1 MKIAGLQKLTLL
13 DFPGR
18 TACTVFAPGC
28 NLRCPFC
35 HNGELVTGHGGE
47 EISEESFFSFLE
59 KRKGLL
65 DGVAVTGGEPLLRPD
80 VTDFLRRIKGM
91 GYAVKLDTN
100 GFFPEKLK
108 TVLEEGLA
116 DYVAMDVK
124 NSLDKYAATAG
135 IPGLGL
141 SPVTE
146 SIRMIMNSGKEY
158 EFRTT
163 AVREFH
169 APEDFEEIGRLIAG
183 AEKYFIQGFIDSGGL
198 ICPGLSPLSRE
209 EMEECL
215 ERVRK
220 YVPAA
225 QLRGV

>member
-65 DGVAVTGGEPLLRPD
+65 DGVAVTGGEPMLRPD

-135 IPGLGL
+135 IPGLDL

-146 SIRMIMNSGKEY
+146 SIRMIMDSGKEY